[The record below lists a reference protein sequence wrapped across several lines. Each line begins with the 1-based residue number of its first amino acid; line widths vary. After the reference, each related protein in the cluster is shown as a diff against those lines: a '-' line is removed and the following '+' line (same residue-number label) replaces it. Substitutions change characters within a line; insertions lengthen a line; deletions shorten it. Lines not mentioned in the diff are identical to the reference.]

1 MKPMDGIGAA
11 HRTAGQIL
19 QGHIASSIVP
29 EWFGVVGAAIFV
41 MIAASHLRY
50 LRLTSGQR
58 RPWHACHVLIAA
70 GMAFMYAPHA
80 IDPLSVPPGFWKL
93 VFAMAGVLTAFWAV
107 SGVGRVATVMW
118 LLTALDLAV
127 MLYMWSGTE
136 QAGSAPIRGL
146 IVVYLV
152 AEAGAWALD
161 AYRQIDGDGP
171 LISWRTLSG
180 DPGGGPAQIT
190 VPATAVG
197 TGSLLGQLDI
207 GISMVAMALGM
218 AYMVAAMQ
226 LMS

>member
-1 MKPMDGIGAA
+1 M
-11 HRTAGQIL
+11 
-19 QGHIASSIVP
+19 ASGVVP
-29 EWFGVVGAAIFV
+29 EWLGVVGTAIFV
-41 MIAASHLRY
+41 MVAVSHLRY

-93 VFAMAGVLTAFWAV
+93 VFATAGVLTAFWAV
-107 SGVGRVATVMW
+107 SGGGRVATLMW

-127 MLYMWSGTE
+127 MLHMWSGTQ
-136 QAGSAPIRGL
+136 QAGSGPLSGL
-146 IVVYLV
+146 IVVYLL

-161 AYRQIDGDGP
+161 AYRQIDGAGP

-180 DPGGGPAQIT
+180 DPGAGAAQIT
-190 VPATAVG
+190 VPATGVG

-207 GISMVAMALGM
+207 GVSMVAMALGM